1 MTYTKTVA
9 HGGGD
14 VPQMKPFRS
23 GRIIAIIIV
32 GGGGGGDPS
41 YGRAHCHE
49 YIRIILCIL

>member
-9 HGGGD
+9 DGGGD

-32 GGGGGGDPS
+32 GGGGGDPS